1 MTILVLMAD
10 AIGHINGTF
19 NFCQALKERG
29 ARIVYGVKAEMQAIV
44 QAQGFETML
53 SINEFFFK
61 RGGLGLEKS
70 SWLEKVS
77 ENIADR
83 LTGDKESLTRSI
95 AQQLDGQLAKLNP
108 DVVLLDSFLSHNY
121 FLLNLRAQRVF
132 LIQTMLSTAK
142 REGVPPLYS
151 RLDTTAQTWEMNLAW
166 QTSRFKNKL
175 QRWLVLERGLMS
187 TLLKVAKGRKSE
199 VLDALDNKRSFRPGI
214 KGIAEIIM
222 APKAFDLPEFGAV
235 PGQYYTG
242 TQLNRNRQE
251 VAFSKAEMALLDQM
265 DAIKDEKWIY
275 CSLGTLNL
283 LHNPQCLHFMEKVL
297 EVFRQKR
304 EWKLVLATGMIEA
317 RQLGKIPD
325 NVWVYKKVPQLELLK
340 RCKLIITHG
349 GLNSVLEAIDQEVPL
364 LVYPLNEK
372 WDQNG
377 NASRV
382 VHYGLGL
389 KGRMRTAKTRHIL
402 EQVSQLLNEDSFR
415 QNLKAFKQQIDAE
428 KGIEEIVELVLQE
441 TNAESKQKIAQAI
454 EE

>member
-19 NFCQALKERG
+19 SFCQELKARG
-29 ARIVYGVKAEMQAIV
+29 ARVVYGVKAEMQASV

-83 LTGDKESLTRSI
+83 LTGDKETLTRSI
-95 AQQLDGQLAKLNP
+95 AQQLDLQLAKLNP

-121 FLLNLRAQRVF
+121 FLLNLRARRVF
-132 LIQTMLSTAK
+132 LIQTMLSTAR

-151 RLDTTAQTWEMNLAW
+151 RLNTIANAWEMNLNW
-166 QTSRFKNKL
+166 QMIKFKNKL

-187 TLLKVAKGRKSE
+187 TLLKVAKGRKPE
-199 VLDALDNKRSFRPGI
+199 ILAALDNQRSFRPGI

-222 APKAFDLPEFGAV
+222 APRAFDLPEFGAV
-235 PGQYYTG
+235 LGQYYAG

-251 VAFSKAEMALLDQM
+251 AVFNKAEVTLQERM
-265 DAIKDEKWIY
+265 DANKDETWIY

-283 LHNPQCLHFMEKVL
+283 LHNPQCLHFIEKVL
-297 EVFRQKR
+297 EVFRQKP

-325 NVWVYKKVPQLELLK
+325 NVWVYKRVPQLELLK

-377 NASRV
+377 NATRV

-389 KGRMRTAKTRHIL
+389 KGRMRTANSHHIL
-402 EQVSQLLNEDSFR
+402 DQVNQLLNEDSFR
-415 QNLKAFKQQIDAE
+415 QNLKAFKQRIDAE
-428 KGIEEIVELVLQE
+428 KGIEEIMELVFQK
-441 TNAESKQKIAQAI
+441 TNTASKQKIAQAI